1 MNKTEQWQKIIKDYE
16 TSDLTQK
23 EFCQNHAI
31 KIHTLHYWIKK
42 LSSGSDRK
50 EYFVPFS
57 SVQPVDE
64 ISIKIGHA
72 QITLNMSEV
81 APLLVELDQAGL
93 LYDPA

>member
-1 MNKTEQWQKIIKDYE
+1 MNKTEQWQKLIRDYE

-31 KIHTLHYWIKK
+31 KIHALHYWTKK
-42 LSSGSDRK
+42 LSSGSHRK
-50 EYFVPFS
+50 EHFVPFS
-57 SVQPVDE
+57 PVQSVHE

-72 QITLNMSEV
+72 QIILNITEVSTL
-81 APLLVELDQAGL
+81 LGELDQAGL

>member
-1 MNKTEQWQKIIKDYE
+1 MNKTEQWQKLIRDYE

-23 EFCQNHAI
+23 EFCQSHAI

-50 EYFVPFS
+50 EHFVPFS
-57 SVQPVDE
+57 PVQSVHE

-72 QITLNMSEV
+72 QITLNMTEV
-81 APLLVELDQAGL
+81 ARLLVELDQAGL